1 MAQASQMDW
10 SYISQIERGKRNV
23 GIDILDA
30 LAQAVGTSVINLLS
44 PSEDEVSGHGRS

>member
-30 LAQAVGTSVINLLS
+30 LAHAVGASVVDLLMAPEGELSENGTS
-44 PSEDEVSGHGRS
+44 